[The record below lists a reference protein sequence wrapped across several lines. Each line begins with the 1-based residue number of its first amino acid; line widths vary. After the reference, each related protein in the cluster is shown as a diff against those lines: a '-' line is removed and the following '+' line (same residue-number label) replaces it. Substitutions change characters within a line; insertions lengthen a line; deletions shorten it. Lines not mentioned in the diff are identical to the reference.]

1 MQLTSLLAVALSTLA
16 AAVPVT
22 PGARADSPSLTWHV
36 SNFDTGCSPG
46 GCVYTFNIFG
56 VASQNTPGFNTHCN
70 GTTTTS
76 DGDDYALC
84 DDKHVKAQVV
94 AKPYPV
100 WNVKAQH
107 SWFTN
112 QGEAEFFALGQT
124 NVTSSIKNFTIPVT
138 EVPCLPRLTCGAW
151 LLAQA
156 SILRQIVAGPRLQHP
171 EAGLDLC
178 YVTDN
183 IIATSGPSANYPQ
196 RAYRN
201 PLDGLVRFL
210 DAKHGENW
218 CIWEFRAEGTGY
230 PDDQVYGRIHHYPFP
245 DHHPPPFALIPA
257 MMGSMKNW
265 LHRLDGSHSDDA
277 GKRVAVVHCKA
288 GKGRSGTVAC
298 SYLISQEGWKME
310 DALQRFTERRMRAG
324 FGAGVSIPSQLRWVG
339 YVDRW
344 TNGMNKM
351 YVERPV
357 EILELHVWGLRD
369 GVKVA
374 VEGFVDEGKKI
385 KCFHLFHRSER
396 TVVEGDGRDKTTTT
410 DSPTKEP
417 VSAVTNSSATT
428 IGSTAAT
435 ATSSGDTGSSAGHT
449 TGALFRPK
457 KPVILPTSD
466 VNIDFERR
474 SKAAYTGWAMVTSI
488 AHVWFNAYFE
498 GGDKH
503 DSGIFEAEWD
513 ALDGIKGTTKKG
525 IRALDRVKV
534 VWRYP
539 HPSQLGIQVSA
550 KEEAAPVPGKRISE
564 PKPGET
570 IPESHAADWRGRD
583 VGDIQESLG
592 RDQENIP
599 IQIPEGGNDQQKG
612 LSSETDHPFLT
623 SISTAAAGAASA
635 VVHSAQGLGKELGL
649 RKQTDESQDVSLA
662 ESDDNSPVLG
672 RRRHGGKIAEEGQMK
687 PDDNDD
693 FEGVRPYFGDEEEV
707 KEPSGRK
714 DGPSS
719 RDKN

>member
-1 MQLTSLLAVALSTLA
+1 MPADCRHS
-16 AAVPVT
+16 PV
-22 PGARADSPSLTWHV
+22 
-36 SNFDTGCSPG
+36 
-46 GCVYTFNIFG
+46 
-56 VASQNTPGFNTHCN
+56 
-70 GTTTTS
+70 
-76 DGDDYALC
+76 
-84 DDKHVKAQVV
+84 
-94 AKPYPV
+94 
-100 WNVKAQH
+100 
-107 SWFTN
+107 
-112 QGEAEFFALGQT
+112 
-124 NVTSSIKNFTIPVT
+124 
-138 EVPCLPRLTCGAW
+138 
-151 LLAQA
+151 
-156 SILRQIVAGPRLQHP
+156 
-171 EAGLDLC
+171 
-178 YVTDN
+178 
-183 IIATSGPSANYPQ
+183 IATSGPSANYPQ

-428 IGSTAAT
+428 ISSAAAS

-503 DSGIFEAEWD
+503 DSGVFEAEWD

-534 VWRYP
+534 IWRYP

-612 LSSETDHPFLT
+612 LSSETDHPLLT

-672 RRRHGGKIAEEGQMK
+672 RRRHGGKIAEEGQTK
-687 PDDNDD
+687 QDDNDD